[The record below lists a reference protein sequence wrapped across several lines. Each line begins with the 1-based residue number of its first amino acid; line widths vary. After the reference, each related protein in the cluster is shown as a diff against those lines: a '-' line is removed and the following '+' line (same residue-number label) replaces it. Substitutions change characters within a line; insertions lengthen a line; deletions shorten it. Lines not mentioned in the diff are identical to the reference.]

1 MIDRVIDD
9 KMSDALGLTPI
20 NDPVEDVPMVINYP
34 DMPDNDNLPA
44 VIDNDIKSKQREQDI
59 NYARETMHSTIDQG
73 NNALAH
79 LVHFANTSGGPAAYK
94 EVATMIKSMTAAT
107 TYLVK
112 LHGGDSGGN
121 KPKANGGNATQ
132 QNAQT
137 INNNTTVM
145 TTAEAMEN
153 IDETV
158 DKDLWNDD
166 IQFDDEE

>member
-1 MIDRVIDD
+1 MIDSVIDN
-9 KMSDALGLTPI
+9 KMSNALGLEPDEPI
-20 NDPVEDVPMVINYP
+20 NDVPMVINYP
-34 DMPDNDNLPA
+34 DMPDNENLPD
-44 VIDNDIKSKQREQDI
+44 VIDNSVKSRQREQDI

-112 LHGGDSGGN
+112 LHGGDNSTSKN
-121 KPKANGGNATQ
+121 KSTVPNATQ

-137 INNNTTVM
+137 INNTTVL
-145 TTAEAMEN
+145 TTTTEAMEALDN
-153 IDETV
+153 EE
-158 DKDLWNDD
+158 DKDLWDD
-166 IQFDDEE
+166 DVKFDDEEE